1 MFSYVRDITPIQPI
15 HDGISWTGKTYSM
28 FRAVHKEG
36 DKYITYVRVCLDGKI
51 GIMSETF
58 NLEWESIGDKKYFGF
73 NICAEDPRLVSVG
86 DKLYVIFIANSPVGG
101 QRSCIWMHEH
111 GTNDIKPLLINGMGF
126 IEKNWAPFDYNGK
139 LMFVYN
145 YDPVIIL
152 DCDTNSG
159 YCKECKGSLP
169 FNTSATFIRGGSN
182 LLKIGNEYIGFAH
195 SRLPIDERNKPGFL
209 HLTHKVVLSE
219 NLDLVQIS
227 KPIFYHKEQ
236 TIVKNTI
243 QDPVSF
249 WVEGDRMFVTSN
261 MRDNFS
267 EVYEYIPDDDEEPEV
282 PDNWNECVK
291 KMLETVDD
299 DWHHKK

>member
-1 MFSYVRDITPIQPI
+1 
-15 HDGISWTGKTYSM
+15 
-28 FRAVHKEG
+28 
-36 DKYITYVRVCLDGKI
+36 
-51 GIMSETF
+51 
-58 NLEWESIGDKKYFGF
+58 
-73 NICAEDPRLVSVG
+73 
-86 DKLYVIFIANSPVGG
+86 
-101 QRSCIWMHEH
+101 
-111 GTNDIKPLLINGMGF
+111 
-126 IEKNWAPFDYNGK
+126 
-139 LMFVYN
+139 
-145 YDPVIIL
+145 
-152 DCDTNSG
+152 
-159 YCKECKGSLP
+159 
-169 FNTSATFIRGGSN
+169 
-182 LLKIGNEYIGFAH
+182 
-195 SRLPIDERNKPGFL
+195 
-209 HLTHKVVLSE
+209 
-219 NLDLVQIS
+219 LVQIS